1 MTGHSAAIRLKF
13 EPCRA
18 DRARIFCSE
27 TVQKFFAI
35 GKAGL
40 GSRGICMRL
49 LWALA
54 LPVALTG
61 CVSVV
66 KDVVTA
72 PIKVVSK
79 TADVLTTSQ
88 SEADEKRG
96 RELRK
101 REERLGKLA
110 RKRDEAREDCADG
123 DDEACAQFDALE
135 AEIEAEKDQ
144 PI

>member
-1 MTGHSAAIRLKF
+1 MR
-13 EPCRA
+13 
-18 DRARIFCSE
+18 
-27 TVQKFFAI
+27 TVILLASI
-35 GKAGL
+35 LTL
-40 GSRGICMRL
+40 G
-49 LWALA
+49 
-54 LPVALTG
+54 G

-96 RELRK
+96 REMRK
-101 REERLGKLA
+101 REEALGKLSRKSDKA
-110 RKRDEAREDCADG
+110 RKDCADG
-123 DDEACAQFDALE
+123 DENACRDYERLE
-135 AEIEAEKDQ
+135 AEIEAEKER